1 MGGHAEWPGV
11 FTPQAGHLH
20 RTCWCWLTRAIV
32 QNVLPEVLLTG
43 AEGVAVTCQVLTL
56 LIVLPYV
63 CVSYTKSVLTSLVS
77 EWGM

>member
-56 LIVLPYV
+56 LIVFPYV